1 VDLLGEG
8 ELRPQLLNGLCHDHR
23 GHCGRLPGGLLDSQE
38 GMPGSQRAMVK
49 YVMKHVAVSI
59 MFIYVYIFFYIY
71 IYICIYIC
79 IYIHTYYTMYIY
91 IDICTLECLDFW
103 IPIIGMDELY
113 LRLIPW
119 DVFEMLTEYIQLVSF
134 NAH

>member
-1 VDLLGEG
+1 MDLLGEG

-59 MFIYVYIFFYIY
+59 MFIYVYIYFFYIY
-71 IYICIYIC
+71 IY
-79 IYIHTYYTMYIY
+79 MYIY
-91 IDICTLECLDFW
+91 IYTHI
-103 IPIIGMDELY
+103 LY
-113 LRLIPW
+113 Y
-119 DVFEMLTEYIQLVSF
+119 VYIYI
-134 NAH
+134 

>member
-1 VDLLGEG
+1 
-8 ELRPQLLNGLCHDHR
+8 
-23 GHCGRLPGGLLDSQE
+23 
-38 GMPGSQRAMVK
+38 
-49 YVMKHVAVSI
+49 
-59 MFIYVYIFFYIY
+59 
-71 IYICIYIC
+71 
-79 IYIHTYYTMYIY
+79 MYIY